1 MEYTIYKIRNKLN
14 DKIYIGR
21 TSDYKTRI
29 LQHLYGSKS
38 DLQKD
43 MKTYGK
49 ENFECSIVEN
59 VLEAEQSKKIEGYW
73 IDYYKSIGIIYNKV
87 NSGAYVGLKMRIISV
102 KMDDHIIQDL
112 KNMIPIL
119 MDEIGVP
126 VTFSDVIRWAC
137 RDYVKNKGGKK

>member
-21 TSDYKTRI
+21 TFDYKTRI

-59 VLEAEQSKKIEGYW
+59 VLEAEQSKKREGYW
-73 IDYYKSIGIIYNKV
+73 IDYYKSNNAVYNKTSSGKFVDTGKYIITINIGQSLYDELIEYAGKLQEKSHGV
-87 NSGAYVGLKMRIISV
+87 NLSL
-102 KMDDHIIQDL
+102 
-112 KNMIPIL
+112 
-119 MDEIGVP
+119 
-126 VTFSDVIRWAC
+126 SDVIR
-137 RDYVKNKGGKK
+137 RIIYDTVKGGKK